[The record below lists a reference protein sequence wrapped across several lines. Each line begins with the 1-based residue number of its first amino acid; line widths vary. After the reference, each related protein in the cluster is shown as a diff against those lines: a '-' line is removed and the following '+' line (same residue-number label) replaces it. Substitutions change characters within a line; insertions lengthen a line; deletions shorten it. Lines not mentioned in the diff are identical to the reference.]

1 MESQGCFPASTFVLW
16 LLQTS
21 WFCLLIA
28 WSLETGRDGLLPQQ
42 LLPYCSCV
50 YILCRDSCQRGWR
63 LMYIL
68 TAFHRCS
75 DVMKP
80 FLLKF
85 LQDTSDSPGQQYQGI
100 AKACEQNLRRTFQ
113 YGGRVQ
119 YPNSMELKAML
130 AGRSSKRQLFLLP
143 GGIERHLKIKTCSV
157 ALDVIEELCQEMELH
172 RLEALDEY
180 AVFLVTHRGNSCS

>member
-1 MESQGCFPASTFVLW
+1 GNQFFKLAGWGFLYLSEESQRHGEAF
-16 LLQTS
+16 
-21 WFCLLIA
+21 I
-28 WSLETGRDGLLPQQ
+28 
-42 LLPYCSCV
+42 CSCV
-50 YILCRDSCQRGWR
+50 CILCRDSCQRGWR

-85 LQDTSDSPGQQYQGI
+85 LQDASDSPGQQYQGI

-180 AVFLVTHRGNSCS
+180 AIFLVTHRGNNVDLGRKH

>member
-1 MESQGCFPASTFVLW
+1 MPISANCLPIVILRRGLCIGFNLW
-16 LLQTS
+16 LCARFS
-21 WFCLLIA
+21 
-28 WSLETGRDGLLPQQ
+28 
-42 LLPYCSCV
+42 V
-50 YILCRDSCQRGWR
+50 CRDSCQRGWR

-80 FLLKF
+80 FLLMF
-85 LQDTSDSPGQQYQGI
+85 LQDACASPGLQYQGI

-119 YPNSMELKAML
+119 YPNSMELKAMM

-157 ALDVIEELCQEMELH
+157 ALDVIEELCFEMGLQ
-172 RLEALDEY
+172 RMEALDEY
-180 AVFLVTHRGNSCS
+180 AVFLVTHKGNKDLLF

>member
-1 MESQGCFPASTFVLW
+1 MC
-16 LLQTS
+16 
-21 WFCLLIA
+21 
-28 WSLETGRDGLLPQQ
+28 
-42 LLPYCSCV
+42 
-50 YILCRDSCQRGWR
+50 ILCSDSCQRGWR
-63 LMYIL
+63 LLYIL

-85 LQDTSDSPGQQYQGI
+85 LQDACASPGVQYQGI

-143 GGIERHLKIKTCSV
+143 GEKHYIIV
-157 ALDVIEELCQEMELH
+157 ALDVIEELCSEMGLH
-172 RLEALDEY
+172 RVEALDEY
-180 AVFLVTHRGNSCS
+180 AIFLVTHRGNFCEIAGRNIHRCTNQHSANTESTG

>member
-1 MESQGCFPASTFVLW
+1 MEKRGKLGGFQCSLVLNQQRCDCGEAFV
-16 LLQTS
+16 
-21 WFCLLIA
+21 A
-28 WSLETGRDGLLPQQ
+28 V
-42 LLPYCSCV
+42 CV
-50 YILCRDSCQRGWR
+50 CIFLCRDSCQRGWR

-80 FLLKF
+80 FLLTF
-85 LQDTSDSPGQQYQGI
+85 FQDACASPGLLYQGI
-100 AKACEQNLRRTFQ
+100 ASACEQNLRRTFQ

-119 YPNSMELKAML
+119 YPNTMELKAML

-157 ALDVIEELCQEMELH
+157 ALDVIEELCFEMGLQ

-180 AVFLVTHRGNSCS
+180 AIFLVTHKGNKGLVSVEL

>member
-1 MESQGCFPASTFVLW
+1 RPCAHV
-16 LLQTS
+16 
-21 WFCLLIA
+21 
-28 WSLETGRDGLLPQQ
+28 
-42 LLPYCSCV
+42 CV
-50 YILCRDSCQRGWR
+50 FRQILRLDSCQRGWR
-63 LMYIL
+63 LLYIL

-85 LQDTSDSPGQQYQGI
+85 LQEACSSPGVQYQGI

-119 YPNSMELKAML
+119 FPNSMELKAML

-157 ALDVIEELCQEMELH
+157 AVDVIEELCYEMGLH
-172 RLEALDEY
+172 RVEALDEY
-180 AVFLVTHRGNSCS
+180 AIFLVTHRGDLANCDLYTEHLKQTL